1 MATTYSIILS
11 FKNLKTNDVITS
23 DYGLKYDSLK
33 SIIKLLEKKLKDW
46 FSEEDLK
53 TLIKK
58 ENTYFIKDNR
68 NSFIYEIVKNNNH
81 KIRKVN
87 DFI

>member
-1 MATTYSIILS
+1 MATTYNIILS

-23 DYGLKYDSLK
+23 DYELKYDSLK

-46 FSEEDLK
+46 FSEKDLK

-58 ENTYFIKDNR
+58 ENTYLIKDDK
-68 NSFIYEIVKNNNH
+68 NSFIYEIVANNNH
-81 KIRKVN
+81 KIRNVN

>member
-33 SIIKLLEKKLKDW
+33 SIIKLLEKK
-46 FSEEDLK
+46 
-53 TLIKK
+53 IKRLV
-58 ENTYFIKDNR
+58 F
-68 NSFIYEIVKNNNH
+68 
-81 KIRKVN
+81 
-87 DFI
+87 

>member
-68 NSFIYEIVKNNNH
+68 NSFIYEIVKNNNY